1 MNKHILLSLVIL
13 ISTLC
18 PLLPAA
24 QDRLSDSD
32 RQRWLSE
39 LRTYKHDYLVKE
51 LDLTKDQQR
60 EFFPLYD
67 KMEDEVERISSE
79 TRALEA
85 KADNKDASDLE
96 IENAA
101 RTVFE
106 QKRAEGQI
114 EMTYFEKFKEILSP
128 RQLLRLKNAER
139 KFTQQLVKHHRRM
152 RSPKQK

>member
-1 MNKHILLSLVIL
+1 MNKRILLSLVIL
-13 ISTLC
+13 ISALC
-18 PLLPAA
+18 PLLSAA

>member
-1 MNKHILLSLVIL
+1 MNKRILLSLVIL
-13 ISTLC
+13 ISALC
-18 PLLPAA
+18 PLRPAA

-67 KMEDEVERISSE
+67 KMEDEVEHISSE

>member
-1 MNKHILLSLVIL
+1 MNKRILLSLVIL
-13 ISTLC
+13 ISALC

>member
-1 MNKHILLSLVIL
+1 MNKRILLSLVIL
-13 ISTLC
+13 ISVLC

>member
-1 MNKHILLSLVIL
+1 MNKRILLSLVIL
-13 ISTLC
+13 ISALC

-67 KMEDEVERISSE
+67 KMEDEVEHISSE

>member
-32 RQRWLSE
+32 RQRWPSE